1 MTATG
6 VEWPLMVIGDV
17 QWGRVPAAIDR
28 MKVDRM
34 KVNRMKVTC
43 LMTAIDDV

>member
-1 MTATG
+1 
-6 VEWPLMVIGDV
+6 MVIGDV
-17 QWGRVPAAIDR
+17 QWRQVPAAINR

-34 KVNRMKVTC
+34 KVDRMKVTC

>member
-1 MTATG
+1 
-6 VEWPLMVIGDV
+6 MVIGAV
-17 QWGRVPAAIDR
+17 QWGQVPAVIDR

-34 KVNRMKVTC
+34 KVYRMKVTC